1 MGCCCCCWSSSS
13 FTSFTQHAKRLSSIV
28 SNWKKRA
35 FARDLLSAPR
45 DSTIDFGRR
54 KKRMLTRIQKNEAPP
69 HLWAKDDGV
78 VPRRPSWRPVRRTR
92 LAGRTRARRRP
103 VCTLFLI
110 SKNLCGLFVCVFV
123 GKKKTL
129 DFYKMAKKPL
139 TTILCVCDTKNNTT
153 NTKKMVQKKKKTT
166 TRP

>member
-1 MGCCCCCWSSSS
+1 M
-13 FTSFTQHAKRLSSIV
+13 
-28 SNWKKRA
+28 
-35 FARDLLSAPR
+35 
-45 DSTIDFGRR
+45 
-54 KKRMLTRIQKNEAPP
+54 
-69 HLWAKDDGV
+69 
-78 VPRRPSWRPVRRTR
+78 
-92 LAGRTRARRRP
+92 
-103 VCTLFLI
+103 

-166 TRP
+166 TTRP